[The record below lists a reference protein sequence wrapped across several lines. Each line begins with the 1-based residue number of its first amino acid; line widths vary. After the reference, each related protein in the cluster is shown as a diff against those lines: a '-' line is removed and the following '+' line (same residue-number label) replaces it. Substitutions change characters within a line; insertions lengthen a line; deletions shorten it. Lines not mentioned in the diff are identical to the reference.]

1 MESGWFSDVI
11 HKRFWHQITA
21 KYSTAISYV
30 AKVDISIESISILST
45 ILGFVKR
52 LFMSRK
58 KNKES
63 DRKQKQ
69 NSSWYYEHIVYEN

>member
-11 HKRFWHQITA
+11 HKRFWHLTTA
-21 KYSTAISYV
+21 IYSTAISYV
-30 AKVDISIESISILST
+30 AKADVSIESISIMPT

-58 KNKES
+58 KIRKKKE
-63 DRKQKQ
+63 R
-69 NSSWYYEHIVYEN
+69 